1 MNIEG
6 RNPVLESL
14 RSNPKLVREIF
25 IRDKV
30 KKDDKMYEIVKLA
43 KKHKI
48 KMRFVRVEFLS
59 RISDTGKH
67 QGVIAVRAALPVLS
81 LREILDSGE
90 QNMMFIYIR
99 ESFNEFNI
107 GSIIRTAECTGATA
121 VVLSPKTKIT
131 PQVIRASMGA
141 SENVSII
148 HESLFNAIKSC
159 KDAGVKVVGIEV
171 EGKKNYYESDLTG
184 SVMFIVGGEDRS
196 LSEEISQK
204 CDEVVKIPLNG
215 KINSLNMGVAAG
227 GGMYDKVRQDE
238 MVWD

>member
-14 RSNPKLVREIF
+14 RSNPDNVREIF

-30 KKDDKMYEIVKLA
+30 KKDDKMYEIVKIA
-43 KKHKI
+43 KKRKI
-48 KMRFVRVEFLS
+48 KMRFVRVEFLN

-67 QGVIAVRAALPVLS
+67 QGVIAVRSALPNLS
-81 LREILDSGE
+81 FREILQNSGD
-90 QNMMFIYIR
+90 NMMLIYIR

-107 GSIIRTAECTGATA
+107 GSIIRTAECTGAKA

-141 SENVSII
+141 SEHVSIV
-148 HESLFNAIKSC
+148 HESLFSAIKEC

-171 EGKKNYYESDLTG
+171 SGDKFYYEEDLSG
-184 SVMFIVGGEDRS
+184 STMFIIGGEDRS
-196 LSEEISQK
+196 LSDEITQK
-204 CDEVVKIPLNG
+204 CDSVVKIPLNG
-215 KINSLNMGVAAG
+215 EVNSLNMSVAAG
-227 GGMYDKVRQDE
+227 VVMYDKVRQGS
-238 MVWD
+238 

>member
-14 RSNPKLVREIF
+14 RANPENVMEIF
-25 IRDKV
+25 IRDRV

-48 KMRFVRVEFLS
+48 KMRFVKLDFLERV
-59 RISDTGKH
+59 SDTGKH
-67 QGVIAVRAALPVLS
+67 QGVIAVRSALPVLS
-81 LREILDSGE
+81 FRQIVEDNYDNLML
-90 QNMMFIYIR
+90 IYIR

-107 GSIIRTAECTGATA
+107 GSIIRTAECTGASA

-141 SENVSII
+141 SENVSIV
-148 HESLFNAIKSC
+148 HEGLFTAIKEC

-171 EGKKNYYESDLTG
+171 SGDKFYHEADLKG
-184 SVMFIVGGEDRS
+184 PVMFIIGGEDRS
-196 LSEEISQK
+196 LSEAIMEK
-204 CDEVVKIPLNG
+204 CDEVVKIPLEG
-215 KINSLNMGVAAG
+215 QINSLNMSVAAG
-227 GGMYDKVRQDE
+227 IVMYDKLRQERE
-238 MVWD
+238 M

>member
-196 LSEEISQK
+196 LSEEIIQK

-227 GGMYDKVRQDE
+227 VVMYDKVRQDE